1 MGRTKKLYLAKRML
15 AMILAA
21 AMSIT
26 MVPQTVFAA
35 PAGDTAVEDIVD
47 AAAEGNGDVDTPENE
62 DGSEDTGDIVSDG
75 AAADDADDG
84 ASGVGDVK
92 DTDGTADAANNDADD
107 VMTDGDVEKTNKEPV
122 DGGNAEVKN
131 EPNAEGDT
139 SAAVYEI
146 SVDDMETEAVYD
158 GYTPFDPDSAVL
170 KKTENGETTVVTGVT
185 LTSSWK
191 VQGGDGNFTA
201 LTGEPVNV
209 GVYEL
214 TLTCAA
220 VANVHAETVRCEI
233 KKAPLTV
240 RATATAKPGDKADKA
255 NVTVAVSGVEPAE
268 GDSFGWT
275 TDDIALEV
283 KGVREAFGSSLT
295 ADDVL
300 KENGDYVVDVTPS
313 LKADAAEAVKEA
325 AKNYTFD
332 DFTADVAMAEL
343 AETEIEVTLTEK
355 WKETNAVTL
364 HVYDGAEAAVPALT
378 VDYTYVVKYLDDTGE
393 WKIIDGA
400 EAVGE
405 WEAYTGSE
413 VDGNGKVKAPTDAGE
428 YTYILNYE
436 DKNGKYA
443 KSQAEITVVIDPAP
457 VTVELANDTTKELTV
472 PAGTLMTKVLSQVKY
487 KATSKNRSGA
497 AVTIDAKKNHIWGTG
512 YDDKNVS
519 QIYEPAFTLQVKDGD
534 AWKDISDA
542 AYRMEGGKEYRVIY
556 DGKKA
561 IYNSDGTYAHRT
573 DINSGLDENG
583 EEINGV
589 DANYITDKTPTADAN
604 ALKVVAQAGVEME
617 WDLTALLADG
627 KANEKLG
634 KDAVAKDYDD
644 KALYEKKADYKNKV
658 KLKGAGKT
666 LDAVGSDFTYTWYK
680 NTAAD
685 DLLDIEIADQ
695 NKANGFAY
703 DDYEQSWGSPS
714 SIAPTNAGVYK
725 LEIMYEDNT
734 DDDTFYYVKE
744 GKAAEVY
751 FVINKVQLEIVPE
764 GTYEALEGRTPR
776 EFFVQEKK
784 IDDLNKAYKVL
795 KDGNAYTFPES
806 LGEVVPQWGVLENIA
821 GESGV
826 DTTWYPENSEDIGFS
841 TGTGYS
847 YDIQARAL
855 GRRYYENGE
864 YDGFFSTVKIRNNY
878 TLYKSEIKV
887 AEDGGKNRAYRDDTL
902 LSGKAALKINPVG
915 TTRLELV
922 AKAPLAAYE
931 KTYNGK
937 ALTRA
942 EVKPEEDY
950 TLTANGQPVEDP
962 GIEYMCV
969 NTETGDWCM
978 LEDQRDA
985 GKYDLYA
992 CFWGSE
998 TYAPL
1003 DLGENPDGDP
1013 GVKIATVTIRKC
1025 QISLELDVDDTY
1037 EAGYME
1043 ALWSDIGNY
1052 KVTAYEKNEEWDD
1065 EWAFSAGGYAWGNL
1079 EFYVNKAGSKTRLY
1093 EGEILHRDGDFEIH
1107 YDADNSYL
1115 NWPYSINY
1123 EVKNAAEVLD
1133 TFKTVAAPA
1142 GIRSAKVGNVQVL
1155 DIAAPEVKRNND
1167 GSITQTVNVL
1177 EGIPYTT
1184 YGIGADAMKG
1194 NLAAFSIYA
1203 PEEFG
1208 GRIPD
1213 TAMYKN
1219 EVEGIGGK
1227 VVSTYSNRFVVL
1239 FDAAEGEKTVNIRW
1253 ADKYIETIILKL
1265 DEKLC
1270 LGDLTKAVAPK
1281 SLAFNVAPKK
1291 LAVGESAQLD
1301 VKITK
1306 LQMTDVVCLGYESDH
1321 PEIIHVD
1328 PDSGY
1333 VTALRKDK
1341 ATITVY
1347 PKQMDKDG
1355 KMVRIPGFK
1364 AVTVTIEGTALTA
1377 PKSVKVTPRGNEA
1390 LVNYDRVVDGYRRE
1404 IYVVDNTANP
1414 TLKKASD
1421 IEAKVK
1427 EMQGNKNQ
1435 WRGTFAIAPIYLDS
1449 ADENYGRSWNG
1460 IWYKAWL
1467 SGLQSETP
1475 YTVYVRNVCEAKTLP
1490 DGYMITQ
1497 ETVDLSAAGTAVS
1510 FKSLKSE
1517 VTALELELDETLDGI
1532 DYMGDGTYRVEL
1544 PKFAKGL
1551 DSKTFGLFYQNVSD
1565 KAADGGDQ
1573 IRLELPLKD
1582 KNSVYQDPKLEY
1594 YVFAEDK
1601 NGYSGKALKNEF
1613 VSVDKKGKIKLTGV
1627 TGWAYHDADEDEWY
1641 YDGGINVYVRDSST
1655 GTYTYIKLVV
1665 VADVDS
1671 VTAKKK
1677 TMNLTVGQGVDLNDI
1692 ALYTYKAGKN
1702 KLTSYKWPDMDMD
1715 AVRTAV
1721 KAQSEYFEL
1730 EDTTLRAIKAGGT
1743 LKLALTDKTVEK
1755 NAQKAADATAEI
1767 TFSSKELAPVKKI
1780 KAFDITNDKFGL
1792 TFTSAGYPDAF
1803 RVEIRDSSNNMLL
1816 DKRYEVGGEVYRVKE
1831 RAKDRGAW
1839 VNVKDTYGI
1848 DAYTIQNDVEAG
1860 GRRRLA
1866 KESQYTVKITALY
1879 GGVASKEATA
1889 KVKTTKI
1896 PAVSDGL
1903 NDNDPEN
1910 WYWNDEKKSWY
1921 SYLPRGGMSIQVSES
1936 NWNLSYGSEG
1946 LYVLSGNSYTLTAE
1960 PTNRGRVNDT
1970 LVWTVG
1976 DKKVASVKA
1985 AAGTYCITLKGMQ
1998 PGYTTLE
2005 VKSKI
2010 LGKVIARYDIYVA
2023 AVGDAYK
2030 NDNGRT
2036 RYYGDDEPENPGG
2049 SYNPGHEGDGSPD
2062 YLPLSVDDRR
2072 KTKDNKYRN
2081 AGYDYGYC
2089 SFFSFMAPET
2099 GKYRFSTGNNYSVY
2113 LQKRTEKYGD
2123 WSSGSYGNLNLNW
2136 LEKGQTVYLRSQN
2149 YNEDALYYVE
2159 IGLTQR
2165 MEAAENGKTV
2175 TGQGEPASFEFKAP
2189 ETGQYQFSLT
2199 YGNNSKVTLYL
2210 YTNMQ
2215 DAMNQSYTSS
2225 QGSTVEARIQEGD
2238 SVWLTTR
2245 NSVLTSGVE
2254 YTLNAKKISEDVA
2267 FGTPKTVTLTAGETK
2282 YLMYAIEK
2290 SGRYQFSSTAD
2301 TVSYSV
2307 LSNITVGDEV
2317 KLSINSANFTKK
2329 LELNQGDVVCVKVTN
2344 NGSADVTFTVNTAD
2358 ITPTDLSAVTGD
2370 VKINGGDTFYSFTA
2384 SAAGAYKFTLTVD
2397 QANAS
2402 DVELKIWNSV
2412 SDPEDYRSPLATG
2425 TDGDP
2430 ADNKVT
2436 ISADILLAAG
2446 QTVYVNPINNSGSE
2460 LTVGVAG
2467 AKDDSI
2473 PEINASGTNI
2483 ALQANQKMKAI
2494 FTADSTGIYEFITTG
2509 ELNGDVYFTLAK
2521 GENST
2526 ENIRVPS
2533 NGALSKKVVLKS
2545 GQAVLWTMEAADE
2558 VSFSLCAELTDTLE
2572 ELKLGQAAQAS
2583 VLGSNDAPD
2592 GQATAAGFVFTV
2604 PEDGDYTFWSE
2615 ADFDTYGYLYDI
2627 NKVDAGYCL
2636 LYSDGSNRDYLAYD
2650 DDSRGYRNNFAI
2662 EYELQKGTVVYL
2674 KCRAYEESKTGSF
2687 PVYVEQ
2693 GSQPWNN

>member
-1 MGRTKKLYLAKRML
+1 MGKTKKLYLVKRTL

-21 AMSIT
+21 AMAVT

-35 PAGDTAVEDIVD
+35 SVADTAVEDIVD
-47 AAAEGNGDVDTPENE
+47 AAAEGNGDVDTSKNE
-62 DGSEDTGDIVSDG
+62 DGSEDTSDVVSDDAVAEDTDDSAY
-75 AAADDADDG
+75 AANKDADDA
-84 ASGVGDVK
+84 
-92 DTDGTADAANNDADD
+92 
-107 VMTDGDVEKTNKEPV
+107 MTDGDMEKTDKESV

-131 EPNAEGDT
+131 ETNVEGDT

-146 SVDDMETEAVYD
+146 SVEDMETEAVYD
-158 GYTPFDPDSAVL
+158 GYEPFDPGKAVL
-170 KKTENGETTVVTGVT
+170 KRTENGETTVVNDES
-185 LTSSWK
+185 LTHSWK
-191 VQGGDGNFTA
+191 VQGGDA
-201 LTGEPVNV
+201 LTGEPINV

-220 VANVHAETVRCEI
+220 VANVHDALSKTVQCEI

-240 RATATAKPGDKADKA
+240 RATANAKPGDKADKA
-255 NVTVAVSGVEPAE
+255 NVTVTVSDVEPAD
-268 GDSFGWT
+268 GDLFGWT
-275 TDDIALEV
+275 TDVIALEV
-283 KGVREAFGSSLT
+283 KSVREAFGSSLK

-313 LKADAAEAVKEA
+313 LKADAAESVKEA
-325 AKNYTFD
+325 AKNYTFE
-332 DFTADVAMAEL
+332 DFTADVVMAEL
-343 AETEIEVTLTEK
+343 AETKIEVTLADK

-364 HVYDGAEAAVPALT
+364 HVYDGATAAVPALT
-378 VDYTYVVKYLDDTGE
+378 ADYTYEVKYLDDTGE
-393 WKIIDGA
+393 WKTIDGA

-405 WEAYTGSE
+405 WKAYTGSE
-413 VDGNGKVKAPTDAGE
+413 VDGNGRVKAPTDAGE
-428 YTYILNYE
+428 YRYILNYE

-443 KSQAEITVVIDPAP
+443 KSLAEIPVVIDPAP
-457 VTVELANDTTKELTV
+457 VTVEIANDTTKELMV

-487 KATSKNRSGA
+487 KATTKNRND
-497 AVTIDAKKNHIWGTG
+497 AVVVIDAKKNHIWGTG

-519 QIYEPAFTLQVKDGD
+519 QIYEPAFTLQVKDGG

-542 AYRMEGGKEYRVIY
+542 AYKMEGGKEYRVIY

-561 IYNSDGTYAHRT
+561 IYNADGTYAHRT
-573 DINSGLDENG
+573 DINSGLDESG

-589 DANYITDKTPTADAN
+589 DANYITDKTPTTDEN

-627 KANEKLG
+627 KANEKLS
-634 KDAVAKDYDD
+634 KDAVAEDYDA
-644 KALYEKKADYKNKV
+644 KPLYETKADYKNKV

-680 NTAAD
+680 NTVAE

-695 NKANGFAY
+695 NKANGFEY

-714 SIAPTNAGVYK
+714 ITAPTNAGVYK
-725 LEIMYEDNT
+725 LEITYEDNT
-734 DDDTFYYVKE
+734 DDDTFYYVKDD
-744 GKAAEVY
+744 KAAEVY
-751 FVINKVQLEIVPE
+751 FVINQVELTIVPE
-764 GTYEALEGRTPR
+764 GTYETLAGRTPYD
-776 EFFVQEKK
+776 FFVVEKT
-784 IDDLNKAYKVL
+784 IDDLVYKVQ
-795 KDGNAYTFPES
+795 KDGTDYTFPES

-821 GESGV
+821 GESEV
-826 DTTWYPENSEDIGFS
+826 DTIWYSENTSYIFFS
-841 TGTGYS
+841 TETGYT
-847 YDIQARAL
+847 YEIQAQKL
-855 GRRYYENGE
+855 GYRYYQNGE
-864 YDGFFSTVKIRNNY
+864 YSWFNSNNSTINNNY
-878 TLYKSEIKV
+878 TLDHYEIKQTDV
-887 AEDGGKNRAYRDDTL
+887 GGKNQASKSQTL
-902 LSGKAALKINPVG
+902 SSGKTALTVKPVG
-915 TTRLELV
+915 TTKLDLV
-922 AKAPLAAYE
+922 AKTPLAAYE
-931 KTYNGK
+931 KTYDGK
-937 ALTRA
+937 ALTRV

-950 TLTANGQPVEDP
+950 TLTANGQLVEDP

-978 LEDQRDA
+978 LEDQRNA

-992 CFWGSE
+992 CFWGNE

-1037 EAGYME
+1037 EAGYMD
-1043 ALWSDIGNY
+1043 ALWSDIEHY
-1052 KVTAYEKNEEWDD
+1052 KITGYVKNEERDD
-1065 EWAFSAGGYAWGNL
+1065 EWAFSADGYAWENL
-1079 EFYVNKAGSKTRLY
+1079 EFYVNEAGSKTHLY
-1093 EGEILHRDGDFEIH
+1093 EGDILHRDGDFEIH
-1107 YDADNSYL
+1107 YDADNSDL
-1115 NWPYSINY
+1115 SWPYSINY

-1142 GIRSAKVGNVQVL
+1142 GIGSVAVGSVQKLV
-1155 DIAAPEVKRNND
+1155 IAPPEVKRNND

-1184 YGIGADAMKG
+1184 YGTGANAMKG
-1194 NLAAFSIYA
+1194 NLVAFSIYA

-1213 TAMYKN
+1213 TAMYEN

-1227 VVSTYSNRFVVL
+1227 VVSTFSNRFVVL

-1281 SLAFNVAPKK
+1281 SLAFNAAPKK

-1306 LQMTDVVCLGYESDH
+1306 SQMTDVICLGYESDH

-1355 KMVRIPGFK
+1355 NMVRISGFK
-1364 AVTVTIEGTALTA
+1364 PVTVTIEGTALTA
-1377 PKSVKVTPRGNEA
+1377 PKSVKVTPRGNAA
-1390 LVNYDRVVDGYRRE
+1390 LVNYDKVVDGYRRE

-1414 TLKKASD
+1414 TMKKASD

-1449 ADENYGRSWNG
+1449 ADENYGRSWND
-1460 IWYKAWL
+1460 IWYKALL

-1544 PKFAKGL
+1544 SKFAKGL
-1551 DSKTFGLFYQNVSD
+1551 DSKTFGLFYQNVRD

-1594 YVFAEDK
+1594 YVFAADK
-1601 NGYSGKALKNEF
+1601 NGYSVKASKNEF
-1613 VSVDKKGKIKLTGV
+1613 VSVDKKGKIKLIGV
-1627 TGWAYHDADEDEWY
+1627 TGWAYHDTDEDEWY

-1730 EDTTLRAIKAGGT
+1730 EETTLRAIKAGGT

-1792 TFTSAGYPDAF
+1792 TFTNTGYPDAF

-1816 DKRYEVGGEVYRVKE
+1816 DKRYEVDEEIYRVQE
-1831 RAKDRGAW
+1831 RAKDRYAW

-1848 DAYTIQNDVEAG
+1848 DAYTIKNDVEAG
-1860 GRRRLA
+1860 GKRRLA

-1903 NDNDPEN
+1903 NDNDRKY
-1910 WYWNDEKKSWY
+1910 WYWDYEKKSWY

-1936 NWNLSYGSEG
+1936 NWNLSDRNNG

-2030 NDNGRT
+2030 NSDGKI
-2036 RYYGDDEPENPGG
+2036 RYYGDDEPENPGE

-2072 KTKDNKYRN
+2072 KTKDNQYRY

-2089 SFFSFMAPET
+2089 SFFSFTAPET
-2099 GKYRFSTGNNYSVY
+2099 GRYRFSTGNSSSVSLY
-2113 LQKRTEKYGD
+2113 KKTGKTD
-2123 WSSGSYGNLNLNW
+2123 NWSSRYYNSLDLNW
-2136 LEKGQTVYLRSQN
+2136 LEKGQTVYLKSQN
-2149 YNEDALYYVE
+2149 INTDALYYVGIE
-2159 IGLTQR
+2159 LTQR

-2225 QGSTVEARIQEGD
+2225 QGSTVEAQIQEGD

-2301 TVSYSV
+2301 TVSRLVSGK
-2307 LSNITVGDEV
+2307 ITVGGEV
-2317 KLSINSANFTKK
+2317 KTSIYATDFSEK

-2344 NGSADVTFTVNTAD
+2344 NDSTDVTFTVNTTD
-2358 ITPTDLSAVTGD
+2358 ITPADLSTVTGD
-2370 VKINGGDTFYSFTA
+2370 VKIDGGDTFYSFTA
-2384 SAAGAYKFTLTVD
+2384 STAGAYKFTLAVD

-2402 DVELKIWNSV
+2402 DVDLKIWNSV
-2412 SDPEDYRSPLATG
+2412 SDAEDYGNPLAIG
-2425 TDGDP
+2425 TVEES

-2436 ISADILLAAG
+2436 ISADVLLAAG
-2446 QTVYVNPINNSGSE
+2446 QTVYVNPVNNSGSE

-2473 PEINASGTNI
+2473 PEIKASGTNI
-2483 ALQANQKMKAI
+2483 ALQANQKMTAI
-2494 FTADSTGIYEFITTG
+2494 FTADNTGIYTFATG
-2509 ELNGDVYFTLAK
+2509 NL
-2521 GENST
+2521 T
-2526 ENIRVPS
+2526 ENVTFALQKEGGLASERIEVYS
-2533 NGALSKKVVLKS
+2533 GDSLSKKVFLRP
-2545 GQAVLWTMEAADE
+2545 GQIVMWTMEASAE
-2558 VSFSLCAELTDTLE
+2558 TSLSLNVTLKE
-2572 ELKLGQAAQAS
+2572 ELKLEEGTQAS
-2583 VLGSNDAPD
+2583 IVSGSD
-2592 GQATAAGFVFTV
+2592 TADGFVFTA
-2604 PEDGDYTFWSE
+2604 PDSETYTFWAES
-2615 ADFDTYGYLYDI
+2615 DGFDTYGWLYDI
-2627 NKVDAGYCL
+2627 DSVDGDTCFKHL
-2636 LYSDGSNRDYLAYD
+2636 GMGSDGVCLKWD
-2650 DDSRGYRNNFAI
+2650 DDSGPGNNFAI
-2662 EYELQKGTVVYL
+2662 VYTLQKGQTVYL
-2674 KCRAYEESKTGSF
+2674 KSAFYSVNRTGSF
-2687 PVYVEQ
+2687 SVYVGR
-2693 GSQPWNN
+2693 GSQSWNN